1 MEFLFILMSLGLLI
15 GWFIYFI
22 DDSPNYL
29 NKNIIF
35 TIAFVVTLVMWLSL
49 TNITYDK
56 IEVIHLDE
64 VSYYT
69 DKGQV
74 QFVPSNVLYVKRQ
87 NPRWG
92 SLNNHTYI
100 YIYQE

>member
-1 MEFLFILMSLGLLI
+1 MEFLFILMIFGLLM
-15 GWFIYFI
+15 GWAIYVI

-49 TNITYDK
+49 TNITYDR
-56 IEVIHLDE
+56 IEIIHLDE

-69 DKGQV
+69 DRGQV
-74 QFVPSNVLYVKRQ
+74 EFVPSNVLYVKRQ

-92 SLNNHTYI
+92 SLDNPIYI